1 MMIKSPS
8 ANKLQQQLSD
18 DEDEDD
24 IYDEVE
30 VVPPIIDNS
39 EPKMNEVDI
48 NQNIKDDVEQKRVN
62 QEEVKHDS

>member
-1 MMIKSPS
+1 MMINSPS

-39 EPKMNEVDI
+39 EPNMIDSNNNK
-48 NQNIKDDVEQKRVN
+48 NIKDDVEQKRVN
-62 QEEVKHDS
+62 QEELKHDS